1 MMMIIII
8 IIIVIIIIIIIIIRI
23 MKDDSK
29 VHDRKGHE
37 SPEGCVCS
45 FSLSLTLCARLRWLK
60 RQ

>member
-1 MMMIIII
+1 MMMMIII
-8 IIIVIIIIIIIIIRI
+8 IIIVIIIII